1 MYKMTSHDGNTAY
14 GIKEFVIDTAADLIA
29 IPPCQ
34 MGSVALDISTSEVY
48 MMNGNGEWVKL

>member
-1 MYKMTSHDGNTAY
+1 MYKMTAHDGNTAY
-14 GIKEFVIDTAADLIA
+14 GIKEFVIDTAADLIT

-34 MGSVALDISTSEVY
+34 MGSTALDISTSEVY

>member
-1 MYKMTSHDGNTAY
+1 MYKMTAHDGNTAY
-14 GIKEFVIDTAADLIA
+14 GIKEFVIDTAADLTT

-48 MMNGNGEWVKL
+48 MVNGNGEWVKL